1 MRGGPVYAGVQTGL
15 KGLLRAGRKAPSRS
29 LKPSLS
35 GPPDAAA
42 AFDNRQEKGKTRMA
56 QSIRKRAVRVALVVL
71 AILAGATG
79 VAYATA
85 TVVGATPAVI
95 HACKNDTNG
104 DLRMV
109 GATSTCRNSESAVAW
124 NAQGPQGDRGPT
136 GATGPKGDAGDAGV

>member
-1 MRGGPVYAGVQTGL
+1 
-15 KGLLRAGRKAPSRS
+15 
-29 LKPSLS
+29 
-35 GPPDAAA
+35 
-42 AFDNRQEKGKTRMA
+42 MA
-56 QSIRKRAVRVALVVL
+56 QSIRKRAARVALVGL

-109 GATSTCRNSESAVAW
+109 QLLIAGALAW
-124 NAQGPQGDRGPT
+124 LLARRQRT
-136 GATGPKGDAGDAGV
+136 H